1 MTQTDLDPNNIVP
14 NVQLTFQL
22 PRLVTA
28 LDYHEFASIQ
38 TVIQDDLGIADVYVT
53 EVGFYNG
60 EYVGLIHTDCES
72 HNQLVL
78 QLEKFYLELDK

>member
-1 MTQTDLDPNNIVP
+1 MSKPDPDIIVP
-14 NVQLTFQL
+14 NVELTVHL

-38 TVIQDDLGIADVYVT
+38 TVIRDDLGVEGVYVT
-53 EVGFYNG
+53 EVGFCNG
-60 EYVGLIHTDCES
+60 EYVALIHTDCES

-78 QLEKFYLELDK
+78 QLENQLMENKT